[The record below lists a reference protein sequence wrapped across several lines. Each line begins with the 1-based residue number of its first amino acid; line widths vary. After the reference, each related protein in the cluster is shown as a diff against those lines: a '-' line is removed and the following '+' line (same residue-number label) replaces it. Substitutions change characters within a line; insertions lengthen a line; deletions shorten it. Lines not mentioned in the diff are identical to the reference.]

1 MIVLDASAVIEFLL
15 RTPTGDEITGRIAG
29 ETLAA
34 PHLVDVEVAQVM
46 RRYERA
52 RAITTLRT
60 RQLLLDLVD
69 LDATRYPHDVL
80 VARVWQLR
88 GNLTAYD
95 AVYVSL
101 AEGPRGHAGD
111 LRRTPR
117 SSARTQ
123 RPHRA
128 LRMTS
133 RHPTIGAAL
142 ASSTPCEARMPR
154 FVSMRAVS
162 Q

>member
-15 RTPTGDEITGRIAG
+15 RTPTGADITGRIEG
-29 ETLAA
+29 ETLAV

-52 RAITTLRT
+52 RAITTLRA

-101 AEGPRGHAGD
+101 AEALGATLVTCDGRLARAPGH
-111 LRRTPR
+111 
-117 SSARTQ
+117 
-123 RPHRA
+123 
-128 LRMTS
+128 
-133 RHPTIGAAL
+133 GAHIEHFA
-142 ASSTPCEARMPR
+142 
-154 FVSMRAVS
+154 
-162 Q
+162 